1 MLFWLPAVRDGQL
14 QGRPARVPALANDLH
29 VLRVAVA
36 SSALPSTPTPATLAT
51 TRQPAAL
58 SSAVLSATT
67 TDSTTT
73 ATLDAAAFANNSLA
87 AAAFAAA
94 EPSCPSH
101 LLRAAGDGRTPDSPS
116 RLCWRRTAA
125 EPVVLA
131 GWPQRRP

>member
-29 VLRVAVA
+29 VLCV
-36 SSALPSTPTPATLAT
+36 
-51 TRQPAAL
+51 
-58 SSAVLSATT
+58 ATT
-67 TDSTTT
+67 TVAAATLTSAFATAALTT
-73 ATLDAAAFANNSLA
+73 ASIDAATVDAAHHSLD
-87 AAAFAAA
+87 
-94 EPSCPSH
+94 
-101 LLRAAGDGRTPDSPS
+101 LRAAGDGRKPDSPS